1 MYEYE
6 YVTLYVGGGFW
17 IGNAECEH
25 RTVIDE
31 YARKGWRYVGY
42 IPTRFTGEGGT
53 KELDLIFERPVSGG
67 SGQY

>member
-31 YARKGWRYVGY
+31 YARKGWRYVG
-42 IPTRFTGEGGT
+42 
-53 KELDLIFERPVSGG
+53 LSLIHI
-67 SGQY
+67 